1 MPLTKMRTSLL
12 EILRGGVRLRNDGS
26 EEGGEMESKLS
37 LRPLLPVIN
46 IMSRDNPEI
55 P

>member
-1 MPLTKMRTSLL
+1 MRTSLL

-26 EEGGEMESKLS
+26 EEGGEMDKLS